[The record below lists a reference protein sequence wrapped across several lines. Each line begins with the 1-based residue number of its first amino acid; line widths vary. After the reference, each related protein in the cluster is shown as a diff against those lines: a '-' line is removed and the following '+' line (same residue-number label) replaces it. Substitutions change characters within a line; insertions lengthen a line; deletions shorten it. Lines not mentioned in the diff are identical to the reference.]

1 MKIHKLEQQKVLQE
15 HQKTRAELERE
26 RVYSLFEIARR
37 HVDEE
42 DSAVRNKDKA
52 LEVVEDR
59 HRKEINAYK
68 HKIKHLLHER
78 ENSLSS
84 FKRDTSNALKL
95 QHRSANA
102 REALLHAEKRSL
114 KSDLKEEEL
123 AHAEIMR
130 QLKMEQAK
138 VIAKMRQEF
147 AMARVD
153 MEHKYETQVKTLYGD
168 FDLRLNHEVHEI
180 EERNNGHVNSLI
192 KAHDV
197 AFTELKNY
205 YNDITRNNLNIIKT
219 LKDELEDVRKREAA
233 NDILMHEISEENKRM
248 ADPLTR
254 ALQEVQ
260 ELRRAL
266 AQQGKDKQALGV
278 AQNRLLDAKNMYLSL
293 EKEYVLQGRRLT
305 RAQLERDEFR
315 RKFELVVHDIQ
326 QKTRLKNML
335 DERKL
340 DVAGE
345 KIKRRDAELG
355 EVLCSFSLN
364 PEALQRVSKKL
375 DEVLA
380 SKGQLISS
388 LQRDNLK
395 LSKAYNDL
403 VLVYRAMMNKFGVP
417 VEELGMSNEAA
428 MSDLSSFAEQSAQSL

>member
-1 MKIHKLEQQKVLQE
+1 
-15 HQKTRAELERE
+15 
-26 RVYSLFEIARR
+26 
-37 HVDEE
+37 
-42 DSAVRNKDKA
+42 
-52 LEVVEDR
+52 
-59 HRKEINAYK
+59 
-68 HKIKHLLHER
+68 
-78 ENSLSS
+78 
-84 FKRDTSNALKL
+84 
-95 QHRSANA
+95 
-102 REALLHAEKRSL
+102 
-114 KSDLKEEEL
+114 
-123 AHAEIMR
+123 
-130 QLKMEQAK
+130 
-138 VIAKMRQEF
+138 
-147 AMARVD
+147 
-153 MEHKYETQVKTLYGD
+153 
-168 FDLRLNHEVHEI
+168 
-180 EERNNGHVNSLI
+180 
-192 KAHDV
+192 
-197 AFTELKNY
+197 
-205 YNDITRNNLNIIKT
+205 
-219 LKDELEDVRKREAA
+219 
-233 NDILMHEISEENKRM
+233 M

-335 DERKL
+335 VERKL